1 MPKVSVVI
9 VTWNNEKDIEEC
21 LDSLKTQSFK
31 DFNVVVVDNHSKD
44 STAKIVREKYSDFSH
59 LIELPDNIYLTGGN
73 NVGMEFSIKNYS
85 PEFVMVLNPDT
96 KCEPNL
102 IEELLKPMSDRNVG
116 ATGPKVKFYKN
127 KNEGL
132 INSAGILYD
141 GFRQAYDIA
150 FLEKDDGQFN
160 EQKEVFGVTGAC
172 ILYRVAML
180 EQIGLYWTRIKLY
193 LDEVELFIRAKEKG
207 WKVIYQPTTTLLH
220 KYMQSTDQIKNKAIE
235 KTKRDAWLWIALRHY
250 SFKAKLAMLKWWM
263 GI

>member
-102 IEELLKPMSDRNVG
+102 I
-116 ATGPKVKFYKN
+116 KN
-127 KNEGL
+127 
-132 INSAGILYD
+132 
-141 GFRQAYDIA
+141 F
-150 FLEKDDGQFN
+150 
-160 EQKEVFGVTGAC
+160 
-172 ILYRVAML
+172 
-180 EQIGLYWTRIKLY
+180 
-193 LDEVELFIRAKEKG
+193 
-207 WKVIYQPTTTLLH
+207 
-220 KYMQSTDQIKNKAIE
+220 
-235 KTKRDAWLWIALRHY
+235 
-250 SFKAKLAMLKWWM
+250 
-263 GI
+263 